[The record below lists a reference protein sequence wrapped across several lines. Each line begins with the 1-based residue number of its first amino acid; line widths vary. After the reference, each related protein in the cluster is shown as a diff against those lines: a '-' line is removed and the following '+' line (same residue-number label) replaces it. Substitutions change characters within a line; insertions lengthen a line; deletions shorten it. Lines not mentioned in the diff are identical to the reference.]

1 MPGLEPFG
9 DLLHEAGF
17 ALVLH
22 GDAHET
28 RAAWHSPFR
37 RPLVVAG
44 AGAVHSEPR
53 PCRYSWIEIAQD
65 FSYFRIY
72 VREQKKAGG
81 PFEQSFDFR
90 DEEGRARD
98 YFERVT
104 PRTYRVP

>member
-1 MPGLEPFG
+1 VWHHAPSDMPGLEPFG

-44 AGAVHSEPR
+44 AGAF
-53 PCRYSWIEIAQD
+53 WIEIAQD

-72 VREQKKAGG
+72 AQEQKKAGG
-81 PFEQSFDFR
+81 PFEQNFDFW
-90 DEEGRARD
+90 DEEGRARV
-98 YFERVT
+98 F
-104 PRTYRVP
+104 